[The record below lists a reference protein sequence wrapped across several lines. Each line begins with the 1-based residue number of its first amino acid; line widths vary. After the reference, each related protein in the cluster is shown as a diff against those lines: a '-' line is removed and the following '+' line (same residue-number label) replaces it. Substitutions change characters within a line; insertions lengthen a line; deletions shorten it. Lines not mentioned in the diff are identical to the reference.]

1 MEKKLILE
9 ELFRMR
15 ELMGMNVLSETRY
28 SISRNLLMEGGKT
41 VDELIGL
48 GPKSVDNL
56 TKNGVDFANDLT
68 KLSDEFTARGIKSFA
83 DLSDVV
89 AKKEGIAVADL
100 TDDMIEAYIKNDDVL
115 YKSILAK
122 ASAAAA
128 DQVDQ
133 LIKNVNVSTIFSKNP
148 DQLKSYNV
156 FISTPPSA
164 RNIDVLID
172 GVNDSIDEL
181 DKIIDDLNAA
191 GSTVPDEL
199 KELYEQMV
207 SRKTDLTNYKNKGTT
222 PPTPKPKNDFPEPED
237 LVTDDVAEEI
247 VSNPQSTINEI
258 FDAIVKNRKLRKSV
272 APGLNAEDFDGIR
285 ARLIA
290 KYGDVSMETLL
301 KNYDLVKADAITMLK
316 NAQKVIDDAEK
327 GIVKEG
333 TDPNKYRTLKNIGN
347 FLYDNKLTRACVG
360 TEGKNKNTVG
370 FTGVAYKLPL
380 CALGVL
386 FISDVLSW
394 VMTPKTER
402 DFIGCNML
410 GTLGLCG
417 TFTEYGFCEKSCS
430 ESTEP
435 ILQKVYDDTDEDFA
449 KWVKDNDGTDPSK
462 DTDGRFYTDKTGNK
476 QYVDHDSSKRIF
488 VNRGG
493 GITPKPSKC
502 KWTTDADAIAAVK
515 ATFKGAADKDI
526 TVDLANCKVT
536 YYNPILKTSTTYTPD
551 TI

>member
-28 SISRNLLMEGGKT
+28 SISRNLLMESGKS

-56 TKNGVDFANDLT
+56 TKNGVDFVNDLT

-100 TDDMIEAYIKNDDVL
+100 TDDMIEAYIKNDDAL

-164 RNIDVLID
+164 RNIDVLMD
-172 GVNDSIDEL
+172 GVDSSIDEL

-191 GSTVPDEL
+191 GGTVPDEL
-199 KELYEQMV
+199 KDLYEQMV

-222 PPTPKPKNDFPEPED
+222 PTPSTPKPKDDFPEPED
-237 LVTDDVAEEI
+237 LLTDDVAEEI
-247 VSNPQSTINEI
+247 VSNPQSTINEM
-258 FDAIVKNRKLRKSV
+258 FDAIIKNRKLRRSV
-272 APGLNAEDFDGIR
+272 APSLKPEDFEIIR
-285 ARLIA
+285 GRLVA
-290 KYGDVSMETLL
+290 KYGDISMETLL
-301 KNYDLVKADAITMLK
+301 KNYDVMKSDALTMLK

-333 TDPNKYRTLKNIGN
+333 TDPNKYRILKNIGN
-347 FLYDNKLTRACVG
+347 FLYDNKLTRACIG
-360 TEGKNKNTVG
+360 TDGKNKSEVG
-370 FTGVAYKLPL
+370 FKGAALKIPA
-380 CALGVL
+380 CALGLL
-386 FISDVLSW
+386 FISDMLVW
-394 VMTPKTER
+394 VSKPKNER
-402 DFIGCNML
+402 DFIGCNLL
-410 GTLGLCG
+410 GVIGGCKY
-417 TFTEYGFCEKSCS
+417 FTEYGFCESACS
-430 ESTEP
+430 ESKEP

-449 KWVKDNDGTDPSK
+449 KWVSDNDGTSPGK
-462 DTDGRFYTDKTGNK
+462 DNTGRFYTDKNNKK

-488 VNRGG
+488 KNKEVMYANDEVGFKKWVSDKSY
-493 GITPKPSKC
+493 TNPSFSGL
-502 KWTTDADAIAAVK
+502 WYTDNGTDKQAKYEDG
-515 ATFKGAADKDI
+515 TFK
-526 TVDLANCKVT
+526 
-536 YYNPILKTSTTYTPD
+536 
-551 TI
+551 